1 MQKSVSIGPE
11 TIVLATIT
19 VGDLEAID
27 LTGKTG
33 RKFNIG
39 MIAASV
45 LASGDKEHGTE
56 AWVRRQLAFNPE
68 GGESDFQ
75 KLLDAC
81 NEVNGFKP
89 AVLEKNAPAPVA
101 PAAAQ
106 AE

>member
-11 TIVLATIT
+11 IIVLATIT
-19 VGDLEAID
+19 VGALEEID

-33 RKFNIG
+33 RKFNTA
-39 MIAASV
+39 MIAAAI
-45 LASGDKEHGTE
+45 LASGDKEHGNE
-56 AWVRRQLAFNPE
+56 AWVRAQLAFNPE